1 MSCLCSRKEVATY
14 FNGPFALSSFQQ
26 YFSHKPWRE
35 WGLLFFL
42 FFFLL
47 YFCKENIFSAPC
59 LRVALIV
66 SEISISQASWH
77 LHPLSTFS
85 YNSTTNTTTF
95 MLLNSLYKHKLK
107 MLNRFV
113 IFTMRLI
120 LMTSLWNWFENTHR
134 LI

>member
-1 MSCLCSRKEVATY
+1 
-14 FNGPFALSSFQQ
+14 
-26 YFSHKPWRE
+26 
-35 WGLLFFL
+35 LLFFS
-42 FFFLL
+42 FFFFPFLL

-85 YNSTTNTTTF
+85 YNFTTNTTTF

-120 LMTSLWNWFENTHR
+120 LMTSLWYWFENTSSSHTLFDLR
-134 LI
+134 SYLECWWFCVRFFSLSFFFQCEKF